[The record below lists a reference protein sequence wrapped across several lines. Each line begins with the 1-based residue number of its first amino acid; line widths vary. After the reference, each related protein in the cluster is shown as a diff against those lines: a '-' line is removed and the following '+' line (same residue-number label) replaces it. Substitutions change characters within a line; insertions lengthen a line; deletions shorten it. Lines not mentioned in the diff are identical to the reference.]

1 MKNLLIAM
9 VTLSTFGCATL
20 TNDAMDPIALSLSD
34 GGNANCV
41 LTNKR
46 GVWTTDV
53 PITIPIRRSDDDLK
67 YECET
72 EDGRK
77 AVGTIP
83 STVGAKIV
91 ASAVFI
97 DFGITDA
104 ITDKHRDYPASYVIP
119 IIAKNGDIMSVLP
132 TPTNEEDSA
141 ADPFDYVVGDEE
153 DVESSQTESHEVD
166 PLEMNQ

>member
-1 MKNLLIAM
+1 
-9 VTLSTFGCATL
+9 
-20 TNDAMDPIALSLSD
+20 MDPIALSLSD

-72 EDGRK
+72 DDGRK

-119 IIAKNGDIMSVLP
+119 IIARDRDISSVLP
-132 TPTNEEDSA
+132 PPTNDEDST
-141 ADPFDYVVGDEE
+141 ADPFDFSVGGDEE
-153 DVESSQTESHEVD
+153 GAEPQAEPDEVD
-166 PLEMNQ
+166 PLGMEK

>member
-1 MKNLLIAM
+1 MKILLVAV
-9 VTLSTFGCATL
+9 VTLSIFGCATL
-20 TNDAMDPIALSLSD
+20 TSDAMDPIALSLSD

-46 GVWTTDV
+46 GVWTTEV
-53 PITIPIRRSDDDLK
+53 PVTIPIRRSDDDLK

-77 AVGTIP
+77 ATGSIP

-104 ITDKHRDYPASYVIP
+104 ITDMHRDYPASFVIP
-119 IIAKNGDIMSVLP
+119 IIGKNGDLSTVFP
-132 TPTNEEDSA
+132 PSTNDEDST
-141 ADPFDYVVGDEE
+141 ADPFDYSVGGEE
-153 DVESSQTESHEVD
+153 DVEGSQTEPDEVD
-166 PLEMNQ
+166 PLQMNK

>member
-1 MKNLLIAM
+1 MKMLIIA
-9 VTLSTFGCATL
+9 VLTVITTGCATL
-20 TNDAMDPIALSLSD
+20 TSDAMDPIALSLSD

-104 ITDKHRDYPASYVIP
+104 ITDKHRDYPPSYVIP

-153 DVESSQTESHEVD
+153 DVESSQTESDEVD

>member
-1 MKNLLIAM
+1 
-9 VTLSTFGCATL
+9 
-20 TNDAMDPIALSLSD
+20 MDPIAISLSD
-34 GGNANCV
+34 GGNGNCV

-53 PITIPIRRSDDDLK
+53 PVTIPIRRSDDDLK

-77 AVGTIP
+77 ATGSIP

-91 ASAVFI
+91 ASAIFI

-104 ITDKHRDYPASYVIP
+104 ITDMHRDYPASFVIP
-119 IIAKNGDIMSVLP
+119 IVGKDGNFSSVFP
-132 TPTNEEDSA
+132 PSTNNEDSG
-141 ADPFDYVVGDEE
+141 ADPFDYSVGGGE
-153 DVESSQTESHEVD
+153 DVEASQTKPDEVD
-166 PLEMNQ
+166 PLEMNK

>member
-1 MKNLLIAM
+1 MKKLLVCVII
-9 VTLSTFGCATL
+9 LSSFGCATL

-34 GGNANCV
+34 GGNGSCV

-53 PITIPIRRSDDDLK
+53 PVTIPIRRSDDDLK

-72 EDGRK
+72 VDGRK
-77 AVGTIP
+77 ATGSIP

-104 ITDKHRDYPASYVIP
+104 ITDMHRDYPASFVIP
-119 IIAKNGDIMSVLP
+119 IVARDGDFSSVFPPSTNG
-132 TPTNEEDSA
+132 EDSA
-141 ADPFDYVVGDEE
+141 ADPFDYSVGGE
-153 DVESSQTESHEVD
+153 DGVEATQSELDEVD
-166 PLEMNQ
+166 PLVMNK